1 MPRETF
7 SWMIGG
13 PQGSGINLGAEI
25 LAKSL
30 SRLGYHVFG
39 NIEYHSNIKGKHS
52 YYRLRVADW
61 PVQSHREEVH

>member
-1 MPRETF
+1 MQSF

-25 LAKSL
+25 LARAL
-30 SRLGYHVFG
+30 SRLGYYVFG

-52 YYRLRVADW
+52 YYRLRISDR
-61 PVQSHREEVH
+61 PVRSHVEEVH